1 MPSFDIVNE
10 VNLQEVDN
18 AVNQTVKEI
27 STRFDFR
34 GSKSTIEFDKTEKKI
49 KILADDELKL
59 RSIHQLLEQKL
70 VKRSVDLRTLDYGK
84 QIELSGNALRQE
96 VTLKNGIDKEEA
108 KKIVKLIKDSKIKV
122 QAAIQDEQV
131 RVTGKSIDDLQ
142 ETIRTLRAAT
152 DLGLPLQF
160 INMRS

>member
-1 MPSFDIVNE
+1 MPSFDIVSE

-70 VKRSVDLRTLDYGK
+70 VKRSVDLRLLDYGK
-84 QIELSGNALRQE
+84 QIEGSGNALRQE

-108 KKIVKLIKDSKIKV
+108 KKIIKLIKDSKIKV

-142 ETIRTLRAAT
+142 ETIRTLRAASEI
-152 DLGLPLQF
+152 GLPLQF